1 MKKIIFPLIIISLG
15 IFNCKDENITT
26 GLAGN
31 VKYGQGDCMPAID
44 PLKRVYSNYN
54 GKLYFISKSEIAN
67 QVTGTFEDLKANSIN
82 TRIKNGK
89 FSVELPI
96 DTFLVMPSDVN
107 LYSDYNTVIIEESVV
122 LEKDFSFWKCTSY

>member
-1 MKKIIFPLIIISLG
+1 MKNIIFPLIIISLG
-15 IFNCKDENITT
+15 IFSCKDEIITT

-31 VKYGQGDCMPAID
+31 VKYGQGDCMPAIE
-44 PLKRVYSNYN
+44 PLNRVYSNYN
-54 GKLYFISKSEIAN
+54 GKLYFIKKSEIDN
-67 QVTGTFEDLKANSIN
+67 HFTGTFEDLKANSLN
-82 TRIKNGK
+82 TKVKNGK

-107 LYSDYNTVIIEESVV
+107 LNSDYNTVIIEENVI